1 MARLTWAIRQPKRRL
16 AGRNMQRQ
24 HGVQWVARRVVS
36 VWIASVAGSALAA
49 SPAGQPAN
57 PGNVALGWVNF
68 SSLGVTI
75 GAALV
80 WLGLVGGIVAIVLER
95 YQSRRRRQQTQAQE
109 RDNVHGSAQQ
119 QDLEAELERQRA
131 GLQALRESEQ
141 RFRNLLQ
148 QLPVGVFAID
158 SRGNCSYVNDRW
170 CRLTG
175 LSAEQMA
182 RSGWIQA
189 FDPDDRE
196 QVLQSW
202 REAAGQGVGF
212 TVDLRLQNPAGWM
225 SWVNV
230 CAEPMR
236 DRIGQVA
243 AYLAAVTDISE
254 RKQTEQT
261 LRASETSFRNYFE
274 SSPVGLCLTGPDKR
288 WLEVNNR
295 LCEMLGYQREQL
307 LSLTWI
313 QLTYPDDIPSAVA
326 QFERVMGRRIDGY
339 SLDKRFVRQDGSLL
353 YANVL
358 SRCVRRSNGAVD
370 HFVTVVQDIT
380 ERKKA
385 EERVLNRAQC
395 DDLTG
400 LPNRTLLGDRLRQ
413 VLLRAARD
421 HSQAGV
427 VLVDLDRFKLINDTL
442 GHTVGDQLLREMAT
456 RLQQCLRECDTLSR
470 LGGDEFAILLPDLD
484 GSDYAGRVAQRIV
497 ETIAQ
502 PCRLNEHELELHVTC
517 SVGISLYPRDGHS
530 EELLLRNADI
540 ALYRAKDM
548 GRNNYQFYLSGATIR
563 ARERFNLETSLRH
576 AVAREQ
582 MELYYQPKWDFR
594 VGAITGAEA
603 LIRWNHPE
611 LGLLSPAKFIPIA
624 EDSGLVLPLGEW
636 VFRTALLEIGQ
647 LHREGFSGLRVAI
660 NLSGRQFHQA
670 DLTELA
676 RSLLAET
683 GFDPCCIELELTE
696 SMLMHHV
703 EENIAILNALR
714 TMNMRIAIDDF
725 GTGYSSLSYLQQF
738 PVDVLKIDRSFVIDL
753 PASVSSAAIVDAIV
767 TLAHGL
773 GLEVVAEGVENREQM
788 AFLHTHGCDEGQG
801 FHIGRPVPL
810 SEFKGLLGR
819 DRAAVVSSMT

>member
-1 MARLTWAIRQPKRRL
+1 M
-16 AGRNMQRQ
+16 
-24 HGVQWVARRVVS
+24 
-36 VWIASVAGSALAA
+36 
-49 SPAGQPAN
+49 
-57 PGNVALGWVNF
+57 VALGGDMQQQRGVQRIARWGLGLCLLACIAAGALASPVGQRASTSEFAPDWVNF
-68 SSLGVTI
+68 SSLGVSI

-80 WLGLVGGIVAIVLER
+80 WLGLVGGILAVLLER
-95 YQSRRRRQQTQAQE
+95 YQHKRRQRQSSVQE
-109 RDNVHGSAQQ
+109 REAVPSSARQR
-119 QDLEAELERQRA
+119 DLEAELERQRA
-131 GLQALRESEQ
+131 GVQALRESEQ
-141 RFRNLLQ
+141 RFRTLIQ
-148 QLPVGVFAID
+148 QLPIGVFVIEN
-158 SRGNCSYVNDRW
+158 RGDCSYANDRW
-170 CRLTG
+170 CRLSA
-175 LSAEQMA
+175 LSAEQTA

-189 FDPDDRE
+189 FHADDRE
-196 QVLQSW
+196 SVLLSW
-202 REAAGQGVGF
+202 REAIGQGAGF
-212 TVDLRLQNPAGWM
+212 AADVRLQNPAGWV
-225 SWVNV
+225 SWVNL
-230 CAEPMR
+230 CAEPVR
-236 DRIGQVA
+236 DRAGQVT
-243 AYLAAVTDISE
+243 AYLATVIDINA
-254 RKQTEQT
+254 RKQTEQA

-288 WLEVNNR
+288 WMDANDR
-295 LCEMLGYQREQL
+295 LCEMLGYTREQL
-307 LSLTWI
+307 LGLSWV

-326 QFERVMGRRIDGY
+326 QFERVMSRRIDGY

-353 YANVL
+353 QANVL
-358 SRCVRRSNGAVD
+358 TRCIRRPNGAVD

-385 EERVLNRAQC
+385 EERMLSRAQC

-421 HSQAGV
+421 HTQVSV
-427 VLVDLDRFKLINDTL
+427 IMVDLDRFKLINDTL
-442 GHTVGDQLLREMAT
+442 GHTVGDQLLREMAD

-484 GSDYAGRVAQRIV
+484 GSDYAGRIGQRIL
-497 ETIAQ
+497 EAIAQ

-576 AVAREQ
+576 AVEREQ

-594 VGAITGAEA
+594 LGSITGAEA

-636 VFRTALLEIGQ
+636 VFRTALREIGQ
-647 LHREGFSGLRVAI
+647 LHREGFPGLRVAI
-660 NLSGRQFHQA
+660 NLSERQFHQA
-670 DLTELA
+670 DLTDLA
-676 RSLLAET
+676 RLLLVET
-683 GFDPCCIELELTE
+683 GFDPACVELELTE

-703 EENIAILNALR
+703 EENILMLSALR
-714 TMNMRIAIDDF
+714 EMSMRIAIDDF

-738 PVDVLKIDRSFVIDL
+738 PVDVLKIDRSFVVDL
-753 PASVSSAAIVDAIV
+753 PTSISSAAIVDAIV

-773 GLEVVAEGVENREQM
+773 GLEVVAEGVENAEQL
-788 AFLHTHGCDEGQG
+788 AFLHAHGCDEGQG

-810 SEFKGLLGR
+810 TEFKALLSR
-819 DRAAVVSSMT
+819 DWAAAVSSLA